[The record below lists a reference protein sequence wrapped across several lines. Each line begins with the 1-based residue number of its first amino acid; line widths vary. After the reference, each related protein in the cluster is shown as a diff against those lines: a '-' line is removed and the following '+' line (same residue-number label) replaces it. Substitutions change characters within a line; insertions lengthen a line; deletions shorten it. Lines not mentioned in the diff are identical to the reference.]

1 MDHVFLDTH
10 AFHLSW
16 QRDFVIIVAKFI
28 FDPWKFSLEKKRGS
42 SESLEAQMVE
52 YLKEQVVLK
61 PIRLIYFSSTQKI
74 VSFFFSLMQIP
85 SSFFSMLVAKI
96 NDIVSHMKEMDVSD
110 ASRDSQAPKRDYA
123 LELVQTICAVMGLDQ
138 NVEQDV
144 RVNTPLLPFPLY
156 LILIL
161 FDNHIV

>member
-1 MDHVFLDTH
+1 MDTH

-61 PIRLIYFSSTQKI
+61 PNSVDIFFIHSKNCLT
-74 VSFFFSLMQIP
+74 FFF
-85 SSFFSMLVAKI
+85 FNA
-96 NDIVSHMKEMDVSD
+96 D
-110 ASRDSQAPKRDYA
+110 
-123 LELVQTICAVMGLDQ
+123 TIQ
-138 NVEQDV
+138 
-144 RVNTPLLPFPLY
+144 LL
-156 LILIL
+156 
-161 FDNHIV
+161 